1 MNYQSYTYIEAMDSS
16 IRQLKTRLILTLT
29 LKSTVKLFKNFKELT
44 KNLRIKI
51 KMFRA
56 LDRLALI
63 TINHQSIIH

>member
-1 MNYQSYTYIEAMDSS
+1 MDSS

-51 KMFRA
+51 KIKNKNN
-56 LDRLALI
+56 LK
-63 TINHQSIIH
+63 